1 VSSQTS
7 ETKPATLTAFL
18 RERFKGVL
26 NGIAGVVARWGI
38 SPDAVTLAGLIGN
51 IVAAFLIGQGKIVT
65 AGWLLLIVW
74 PLDALDGALARLR
87 GKPSSFGGFLDSV
100 TDRYAE
106 LIVFGGLLVY
116 YLWQGNPLPIVLTYL
131 AAAGSVLVS
140 YTKARGEALGF
151 RVEGGL
157 LTRVE
162 RFLVLV
168 PCLILNRPLIALW
181 LIAVLANFTALQRIW
196 IVRRQALVRDRTPPA
211 SHP

>member
-1 VSSQTS
+1 MSSQTS

-196 IVRRQALVRDRTPPA
+196 IVRRQAFARDRTPPA

>member
-18 RERFKGVL
+18 RERFRGVL
-26 NGIAGVVARWGI
+26 NGIAGVVARWGV

-51 IVAAFLIGQGKIVT
+51 GVAAVLLGQGKIVT

-87 GKPSSFGGFLDSV
+87 GSPSSFGGFLDSV

-106 LIVFGGLLVY
+106 LVVFGGLLVY
-116 YLWQGNPLPIVLTYL
+116 YLPQGDPLPILLTYL

-162 RFLVLV
+162 RFIVLV
-168 PCLILNRPLIALW
+168 PCLIFNRPLIALW

-196 IVRRQALVRDRTPPA
+196 IVRRQAYVKDNNPPRPH
-211 SHP
+211 S